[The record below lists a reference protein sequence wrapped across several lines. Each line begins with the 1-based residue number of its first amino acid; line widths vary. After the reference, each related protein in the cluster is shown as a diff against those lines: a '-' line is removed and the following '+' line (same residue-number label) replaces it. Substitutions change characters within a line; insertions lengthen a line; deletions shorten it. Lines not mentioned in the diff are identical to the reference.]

1 VPEVSR
7 YTGRYP
13 DQFKK
18 TDVRGF
24 VVSSSSLR
32 LTLIGSAVVALVL
45 PEPSWA
51 VIEEVIVTAQKR
63 EESVQDVPIAVTAF
77 DEEAMKAKQISGFAD
92 MRFSAP
98 NVSFSKTN
106 FNGSNFQIR
115 GVGTNLIAAS
125 SDSGVGIHVNEV
137 PLIAPLLFETE
148 YFDVE
153 QIAVLRGPQGT
164 LYGRNSTGG
173 AVNMITRT
181 ANTEDIEGSIEGQYG
196 DYEHKKITGAI
207 NIPIAE
213 QLALRLAGLWLKRDG
228 YTDNLYT
235 GNDVDGRDQYSVRG
249 SLRWEPG
256 EDTTIDL
263 MVSYFDEDSTRTRS
277 QKTMCHNDPSGLLG
291 CLPDRLDYDLPN
303 PTSQLSNMLAST
315 RVLGPALGI
324 FPFGSNARSPNPS
337 DMREVYADRSPTYE
351 SDETLVTLHVEH
363 ELAEHTVALV
373 AGYQDTSVLSQMD
386 FLWNVGRD
394 ISLPGALPLVAPKTY
409 AERFGDGLLPMSAP
423 SGTSTGVVG
432 GHVESRLP
440 RLEAYDQ
447 SNQDSEQY
455 SLELRLQSDYDGA
468 FNFLLGGFWMDV
480 DLHNQY
486 WVFANGFD
494 YLALVVPAIFGQDGS
509 GWVAPMFN
517 TSTDSYGI
525 ESTAV
530 FGEIYYQLTSDLK
543 LTLGGRYTTD
553 SKDIKDRQ
561 FLLNRDAVTTARLFQ
576 PLDADLPITVPQ
588 RDTDD
593 EWKEFTGRA
602 VLDWALSD
610 ETLLYASFSRGYKG
624 GGFNPPFDP
633 QQFPDQ
639 KPDFEPEFVNAFEI
653 GAKNT
658 LFDNR
663 LQANFSAF
671 LYDYQDMQISKIV
684 NRTSFNENTD
694 AEIYGFEAEALF
706 VPDIHWMFNVNLA
719 YLHTEIGDFQ
729 TVDTRDPTAGR
740 GDVTLIKDVSNTSNC
755 VVHHNGAPAPAIDPF
770 SKCYTDINGTGL
782 KDLLPAPYTVDTGVS
797 VDLDGNQL
805 QNAPEWSL
813 SLGAQYTFILPQNY
827 ALSLR
832 VDYYWQDDM
841 YGRVFNRP
849 IDRIEDWDIWNAQAN
864 LRSPDE
870 SWYLRAYVKNVRDD
884 DNAVGMYVTDPSS
897 GLFTNVF
904 TIEPRTYGLAMGY
917 YF

>member
-7 YTGRYP
+7 YTGRSP

-77 DEEAMKAKQISGFAD
+77 DEEAMKAKQITGFAD

-671 LYDYQDMQISKIV
+671 FYDYQDMQISKIV